1 MQRVIVMDEAD
12 NVATAI
18 DELHPGEGIAW
29 PGAGDR
35 MVEVTEEIPF
45 GHKIALTALAEG
57 SAVIKYG
64 EVVGTVTEAIAS
76 GAHVHV
82 HNVASNRVN
91 ARERLDE

>member
-1 MQRVIVMDEAD
+1 MDEAD

-18 DELHPGEGIAW
+18 DDLRPGETIAL

-35 MVEVTEEIPF
+35 QVAVTQDIPF
-45 GHKIALTALAEG
+45 GHKIALEALAAG
-57 SAVIKYG
+57 TSVIKYG

-82 HNVASNRVN
+82 HNVTSNRVN
-91 ARERLDE
+91 AQERSAG